1 LKNLTAEKTKVTTSP
16 EETKEWINRTLKK
29 IHRKMVELFQVDFT
43 IFSDIKILKHS
54 DLLKH
59 LTQRM
64 RNNLK
69 ENGVVYSDIHW
80 KQISKSLSKDQVSRF
95 FENLA
100 FYNPDDEVL
109 YISKTIL
116 TNHREKII
124 PTCTHELSEKL
135 LSTYLSSPPRKPTRT
150 LVEAYIKAKNSNNT
164 RNLLKLLNACTEIIF
179 KSVFK
184 EGACE
189 AIALR
194 TLLNI
199 DSEKTKA
206 SSLEKEL
213 LTGYSKSIGVLC
225 GLDNEKK
232 DLEYVERIRT
242 RLGKGQKTQVIDEEK
257 FVKETLRSA
266 QVVKGLSYYLSYP
279 LAKAVLERYSIKGV
293 KFALEK
299 YPPLKARY
307 FVNPQSYLAE
317 LKNEQNL
324 LEERGEKNGGKR
336 RKES

>member
-1 LKNLTAEKTKVTTSP
+1 MKPAPLKNLTAEKTKVTSSP
-16 EETKEWINRTLKK
+16 EETKEWINRVLKK

-43 IFSDIKILKHS
+43 IFSDIKILKHP

-80 KQISKSLSKDQVSRF
+80 KQIRQSLSNDQVARF

-109 YISKTIL
+109 YISKAIL

-124 PTCTHELSEKL
+124 PICTHELSEKL
-135 LSTYLSSPPRKPTRT
+135 LSTYLSSLPRKPTRI
-150 LVEAYIKAKNSNNT
+150 LAEAYIEAKNSNNT
-164 RNLLKLLNACTEIIF
+164 RKLLKFLSDRTEIIL

-199 DSEKTKA
+199 DSEKMKA
-206 SSLEKEL
+206 ASLEKEL
-213 LTGYSKSIGVLC
+213 LTGYSKSIGVLFDM
-225 GLDNEKK
+225 DNRNKELEHIEK
-232 DLEYVERIRT
+232 IQT
-242 RLGKGQKTQVIDEEK
+242 RLGKGQKTQLIDEEK
-257 FVKETLRSA
+257 LMKETLRCA
-266 QVVKGLSYYLSYP
+266 QVIKGLSYYLSYP

-299 YPPLKARY
+299 YPPLKAQY

-317 LKNEQNL
+317 LK
-324 LEERGEKNGGKR
+324 KR
-336 RKES
+336 TKLT